1 MAQMKEALMK
11 SMFIPAK
18 YLNFNLTLL
27 LLYIESYRNALK
39 QRSRMLISF
48 VIIQCLLA
56 CLLGASGQLRSM
68 ISTIKCALAPLR
80 GEGEGGGICHSK
92 GKKKGGQYKHH
103 NLCTVGGSCLMFSH
117 VFFPFSSI
125 LFFVIN
131 FFSFILSPPFY

>member
-1 MAQMKEALMK
+1 MN

-80 GEGEGGGICHSK
+80 GEGEGGVSVIQK
-92 GKKKGGQYKHH
+92 EKNRGQYKHH